1 MKFAGLFLV
10 AVLAGVGRGA
20 SVDENPLGK
29 VIELMD
35 SLIAK
40 VTADGEAEDKAFT
53 EYVEWCDDTTKTQQN
68 DIKVADAKKASLEAT
83 IAKATADIEA
93 SEGKIG
99 DLAAKV
105 AQAESE
111 LKDSALIREKEASDF
126 SSAEAEL
133 MEALSALTRAIGVI
147 EKEMAKNPAAFVQMD
162 TSSVQ
167 GLISGLSAVVDASGL
182 DSADKKTLVA
192 FVQGQQS
199 ADDADDAG
207 APDPAAYK
215 SHSTGILDVLENLK
229 AKAEEQLA
237 DLRKAESNSKQN
249 YALLKQSLEDQ
260 AAYDT
265 KEMNEEKAFKSETE
279 EGKATASGELK
290 TTAALLADTQASLAS
305 VQAGCMQL
313 ASDHDA
319 SVASRTTELKTL
331 AEAKKI
337 LTETSS
343 GAVDQTYS
351 FLQQSRTASQ
361 LRTRAD
367 LKGAELVQF
376 VRRLAKKEHSEALSQ
391 LGSRISALM
400 QYGASAGED
409 PFVKVKSLIR
419 DMIEKLQ
426 AEASAAATEKA
437 YCDEQIAKT
446 EAKKS
451 ELEDD
456 VASLT
461 SKIDSKSA
469 SSARLKEEVKALQG
483 ELAALAKEQAELTQV
498 RSDEHS
504 AYTKAKADLELGLTG
519 VRKALQVLRKYYHGD
534 GAAMLQ
540 ASDDQ
545 PAKPVF
551 HSKASGA
558 GGSIIDILLVVESD
572 FAKNLAE
579 EEETESDAAAAYEK
593 RTQEVKV
600 STAMKSQSVTYKV
613 QEFKGLDKD
622 VDELS
627 SDRASTNAELASVLE
642 YFGKVKE
649 RCIAKPETYEER
661 ASRRQREIKGLKE
674 ALAILSDE
682 AAPALLQARGVRGAR
697 RQAVLAA

>member
-1 MKFAGLFLV
+1 MKCAGLFL
-10 AVLAGVGRGA
+10 AATLAGVGSGA
-20 SVDENPLGK
+20 GVDENPLGK
-29 VIELMD
+29 VLELMG
-35 SLIAK
+35 SLTAK
-40 VTADGEAEDKAFT
+40 VTADGHAEDKAFT
-53 EYVEWCDDTTKTQQN
+53 EYTEWCDDTSKTQQN
-68 DIKVADAKKASLEAT
+68 DIKTANTKKADLEAN

-93 SEGKIG
+93 SEGKIE
-99 DLAAKV
+99 DLASKI
-105 AQAESE
+105 AQATSE
-111 LKDSALIREKEASDF
+111 LKDATLIRTKEASDF

-133 MEALSALTRAIGVI
+133 MEALSALTRALGVI
-147 EKEMAKNPAAFVQMD
+147 EKEMTKNPAAFVQMD

-167 GLISGLSAVVDASGL
+167 GLISGLSAVVDAAGL
-182 DSADKKTLVA
+182 DSADKKALVA

-199 ADDADDAG
+199 ADDEDTG
-207 APDPAAYK
+207 APDPAAYR
-215 SHSTGILDVLENLK
+215 SHSTGIVDVLENLK

-237 DLRKAESNSKQN
+237 DLRKAESNAKQN
-249 YALLKQSLEDQ
+249 YALLRQSLEDQ

-265 KEMNEEKAFKSETE
+265 KEMNEEKAFKSETD

-290 TTAALLADTQASLAS
+290 ATATLLADTQASLSS

-319 SVASRTTELKTL
+319 SVASRTAELKTL
-331 AEAKKI
+331 AEATKI

-351 FLQQSRTASQ
+351 LLQESRAASQ

-367 LKGAELVQF
+367 LEGAELVQF

-400 QYGASAGED
+400 RYGASAGED

-446 EAKKS
+446 EAKKG

-456 VASLT
+456 VAALT

-469 SSARLKEEVKALQG
+469 GSAQLKEEVKVLQG
-483 ELAALAKEQAELTQV
+483 ELAALSREQAELTQV
-498 RSDEHS
+498 RSDES
-504 AYTKAKADLELGLTG
+504 AAYTKAKADLELGLTG
-519 VRKALQVLRKYYHGD
+519 VRKALQVLRKYYQGD

-540 ASDDQ
+540 ASDAQ

-558 GGSIIDILLVVESD
+558 GGSIMDILQVVESD

-579 EEETESDAAAAYEK
+579 EEETESDAVAAYEK

-622 VDELS
+622 VNELS
-627 SDRASTNAELASVLE
+627 SDRSSTNTELDSVLE

-649 RCIAKPETYEER
+649 RCIAKPEPYEER
-661 ASRRQREIKGLKE
+661 AARRQREIEGLKE

-682 AAPALLQARGVRGAR
+682 TAPALLQARGVRGAR
-697 RQAVLAA
+697 RQSTLAA

>member
-1 MKFAGLFLV
+1 MKNAGLL
-10 AVLAGVGRGA
+10 LAATLASLCSGA

-29 VIELMD
+29 VLELMD

-53 EYVEWCDDTTKTQQN
+53 EYVEWCDDTTKTQQY
-68 DIKVADAKKASLEAT
+68 DIRTADTEKAALEAA
-83 IAKATADIEA
+83 IEKAAADIEA

-99 DLAAKV
+99 DLAGKV

-111 LKDSALIREKEASDF
+111 LKDSALVREREASDF
-126 SSAEAEL
+126 SSAEAQL
-133 MEALSALTRAIGVI
+133 MEALSALSRAIGVI
-147 EKEMAKNPAAFVQMD
+147 EKEMAKNPAAFAQMD

-167 GLISGLSAVVDASGL
+167 GLVAGLSAVVDASGL
-182 DSADKKTLVA
+182 GSADRETLVA
-192 FVQGQQS
+192 FVQGQQRA
-199 ADDADDAG
+199 ADDVEDAG

-237 DLRKAESNSKQN
+237 DLRKAESNAKQN

-279 EGKATASGELK
+279 EGKATASSELK
-290 TTAALLADTQASLAS
+290 TTAALLADTQASLS
-305 VQAGCMQL
+305 NVQAGCMQL

-331 AEAKKI
+331 AEAKKV

-351 FLQQSRTASQ
+351 FLQESRAASQ
-361 LRTRAD
+361 LRTRSD
-367 LKGAELVQF
+367 LKGTEVVQF

-391 LGSRISALM
+391 LGSRISALL

-409 PFVKVKSLIR
+409 PFVKVKSLIK
-419 DMIEKLQ
+419 DMIKKLE

-456 VASLT
+456 VAKLT

-469 SSARLKEEVKALQG
+469 SSAQLKEEVKVLQG
-483 ELAALAKEQAELTQV
+483 ELAALAKEQAELTQT
-498 RSDEHS
+498 RSDES
-504 AYTKAKADLELGLTG
+504 AAYAKAKADLELGLMG
-519 VRKALQVLRKYYHGD
+519 VRKALQVLRKYYQGD

-540 ASDDQ
+540 ASDAQ

-558 GGSIIDILLVVESD
+558 GGSIIDIRSFGVR
-572 FAKNLAE
+572 F
-579 EEETESDAAAAYEK
+579 
-593 RTQEVKV
+593 R
-600 STAMKSQSVTYKV
+600 
-613 QEFKGLDKD
+613 QEFGRRGGNRERRGRGLREEDAGD
-622 VDELS
+622 QGVHRHEEPERDIQS
-627 SDRASTNAELASVLE
+627 PGVQG
-642 YFGKVKE
+642 FG
-649 RCIAKPETYEER
+649 
-661 ASRRQREIKGLKE
+661 
-674 ALAILSDE
+674 
-682 AAPALLQARGVRGAR
+682 
-697 RQAVLAA
+697 